1 VGRLD
6 GKVAIV
12 TGAGGGIGRAMVV
25 ALAREGAQVVAADI
39 DEERAGETAELARE
53 HGDVAHRQVDVSQ
66 PEHVEQLVAAAVG
79 RYGKLTTICNNAAI
93 SIPGDVTEVSVE
105 DFDRTI
111 AVNLRGVFLGC
122 KYAVPA
128 LLDAGGG
135 SIVNTGSVNSLVAE
149 PFLTAYVAS
158 KGGVLMLTKAVA
170 LDYADRNIRC
180 NCLCPGW
187 VDTPINHPHAE
198 RMGGLEGVLESLP
211 EWQPIGRQGFPEEIA
226 AAAVY
231 LASDESAFMTGS
243 AFVIDGGMTAR

>member
-1 VGRLD
+1 MDLDIRGLRVLVTAGASGIRLEI
-6 GKVAIV
+6 A
-12 TGAGGGIGRAMVV
+12 RAFV
-25 ALAREGAQVVAADI
+25 REGARVHVTDI
-39 DEERAGETAELARE
+39 DRAALDGLAASDPDLT
-53 HGDVAHRQVDVSQ
+53 HSYGDVSDRADAAHFFDEALHALGGLDV
-66 PEHVEQLVAAAVG
+66 LVSNAGAVAFG
-79 RYGKLTTICNNAAI
+79 HFL
-93 SIPGDVTEVSVE
+93 EVGPE

-128 LLDAGGG
+128 LLEAGGG

-149 PFLTAYVAS
+149 PFLTAYCAS
-158 KGGVLMLTKAVA
+158 KGGVLMLSRAVA
-170 LDYADRNIRC
+170 LDYAARGIRC

-211 EWQPIGRQGFPEEIA
+211 EWQPIGRQGYPEEIA
-226 AAAVY
+226 GAAAY

-243 AFVIDGGMTAR
+243 AFVIDGAMTAR

>member
-12 TGAGGGIGRAMVV
+12 TGAGGGIGRAMVI
-25 ALAREGAQVVAADI
+25 RFSQEGAQVVAADI
-39 DEERAGETAELARE
+39 DEERADETAKLARE

-66 PEHVEQLVAAAVG
+66 PDQVEQLVATAVG

-149 PFLTAYVAS
+149 PLLTAYVAS
-158 KGGVLMLTKAVA
+158 KGGVLMLSKAVA
-170 LDYADRNIRC
+170 LDYADKGIRC

-198 RMGGLEGVLESLP
+198 RMGGLDDVLETLP
-211 EWQPIGRQGFPEEIA
+211 DWQPIGRQGFPEEIA

-243 AFVIDGGMTAR
+243 AFVIDGAMTAR